1 MEHVEALRLF
11 EALER
16 IASGVTLWVPD
27 MQTRTR
33 RVGKHVK
40 HVESWFIFE
49 IFRFVGMIRRPVCLP
64 LGLDT
69 GKVVFLGRISHFE
82 KTADLEACLGAR
94 QCRKVDLPESA
105 SLLIYTSE

>member
-1 MEHVEALRLF
+1 MSTRFDRVLLGRQTKGVPTHWMEHVEALRLF
-11 EALER
+11 KALER

-64 LGLDT
+64 LGLD
-69 GKVVFLGRISHFE
+69 
-82 KTADLEACLGAR
+82 A
-94 QCRKVDLPESA
+94 
-105 SLLIYTSE
+105 

>member
-1 MEHVEALRLF
+1 M
-11 EALER
+11 
-16 IASGVTLWVPD
+16 I
-27 MQTRTR
+27 
-33 RVGKHVK
+33 VGP
-40 HVESWFIFE
+40 E
-49 IFRFVGMIRRPVCLP
+49 CLP

-105 SLLIYTSE
+105 SFLIYTSGQIIVIIYSNESPVSFTSLVFVRPIDDDFITGSQSTYGRFFG